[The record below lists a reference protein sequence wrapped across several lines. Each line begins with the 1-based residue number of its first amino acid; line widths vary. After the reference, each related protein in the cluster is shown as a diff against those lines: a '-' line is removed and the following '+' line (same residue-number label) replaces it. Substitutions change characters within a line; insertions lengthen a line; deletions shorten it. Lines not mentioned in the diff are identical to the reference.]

1 MDYAIFATK
10 GFKNGCEVTLK
21 IFRFSIGL
29 IMVQNLVLIQRK
41 PSSTILFTS
50 LLPDEYGRRLVY
62 RLALTLLQCEVWM
75 SMTAYALL
83 CTAVMYLYAFPTVFM
98 LNEMVSYV

>member
-29 IMVQNLVLIQRK
+29 IMVQNLVLILRK

-50 LLPDEYGRRLVY
+50 LLSDEYIRRLLY
-62 RLALTLLQCEVWM
+62 RLPLTLLQCEVWM
-75 SMTAYALL
+75 SMMAYAMLYMAIL
-83 CTAVMYLYAFPTVFM
+83 YLYAFPTVFA
-98 LNEMVSYV
+98 LKEMIP